1 MLPLAAVQ
9 TQTLPLL
16 CQTQPAAGHP
26 GGFPGRRVLSQGWGM
41 PGTARGRW
49 PHKIPV
55 RYGSKTEGESSSKG
69 WSVPHTVFPTP
80 SGGFFAS
87 FVCTCLYLSIPCKWG
102 YCPWYLT
109 NAGHVMERNHSTDL
123 ALKSTLGGSLPS
135 TLPRLLSQAPYSV
148 FIEGLSDHSQ
158 QGAANKPRKSHQT
171 GAPPSLQGRYK
182 VDRSG
187 SSYIWW

>member
-41 PGTARGRW
+41 TGTGRGRW

-55 RYGSKTEGESSSKG
+55 RCGSKTEGESSSKG
-69 WSVPHTVFPTP
+69 SVQHTVFPTP
-80 SGGFFAS
+80 SGGFLAS
-87 FVCTCLYLSIPCKWG
+87 FVCTCLYLSIPCKRG

-109 NAGHVMERNHSTDL
+109 NAGHVMVHKQSQHRFGFEIHTWGI
-123 ALKSTLGGSLPS
+123 TVQHIV
-135 TLPRLLSQAPYSV
+135 LSQAPYSV
-148 FIEGLSDHSQ
+148 FIEGLEDHSQ